1 MTLSSMVT
9 IGDDALWR
17 QVHALLEL
25 AVERTP
31 NIRQSP
37 NPFVVQKQLSDF
49 YVEYT
54 LIAEAGKR
62 VAACRNSFQPEFS
75 NLGGLQ

>member
-9 IGDDALWR
+9 IGDGAPWR
-17 QVHALLEL
+17 QVHARLEL

-31 NIRQSP
+31 NIRKSP
-37 NPFVVQKQLSDF
+37 NPFVVQKQLPDF

-54 LIAEAGKR
+54 LIARLKNELQR
-62 VAACRNSFQPEFS
+62 VETVS
-75 NLGGLQ
+75 NLNSAI